1 MMQPSTTMMK
11 IVAFLSCSV
20 RYSMSFVILRIHKE
34 TLKPSSLPSQQ
45 LNFAQESL
53 LPFVQISTNR
63 FHLPKNGAKNI
74 PETGIN
80 MHEFPFGTF
89 RPGKQDYL
97 FRCSVA
103 PGNLPLER
111 PLKCFYFPT
120 GFSGN
125 LKGKQPQSWAKWDAK
140 LRNVS
145 RFASVED
152 LKEQLLDKWC
162 SSEDRYCKVLAS
174 WTVFMCLF
182 FAKVKI
188 AFL

>member
-20 RYSMSFVILRIHKE
+20 RYSNPQRNLE
-34 TLKPSSLPSQQ
+34 TFESSLSATKFRPGIAFTICTNLDKSV
-45 LNFAQESL
+45 
-53 LPFVQISTNR
+53 PFTEKWREKYTWNWYHQ
-63 FHLPKNGAKNI
+63 
-74 PETGIN
+74 
-80 MHEFPFGTF
+80 HEFPFGTF

-125 LKGKQPQSWAKWDAK
+125 LKGKQPQSWAKWGAK

-174 WTVFMCLF
+174 WTVFVCLF